1 MKGFTDFVDD
11 LNVELE
17 HSRIIIRRT
26 FMDAI
31 NLNLIKIDEDDLPH
45 HCREEFDAINCYLV
59 DALEALKY
67 ATHSITLLNRYY
79 KSKDVYEARCKA
91 SYNLKGGKI

>member
-11 LNVELE
+11 LKIGLE
-17 HSRIIIRRT
+17 DSRIIIRRT

-31 NLNLIKIDEDDLPH
+31 NLKLIKIDEDDLPH
-45 HCREEFDAINCYLV
+45 HCRGEFDAINCYLV

-79 KSKDVYEARCKA
+79 KSKDVFEARCKA
-91 SYNLKGGKI
+91 SYKSKGGKI